1 VKYLFRG
8 EKNNTY
14 YYGSLV
20 IRDGNSFIV
29 NDKVDMPVYNVSLA
43 SPFKYQNGEYI
54 FENDCIVYKINEASG
69 IVRFSNGSFIV
80 DFGSAEILLS
90 EIYMY
95 LREKK

>member
-1 VKYLFRG
+1 VSYKYIEGEPFNNVTCVKF
-8 EKNNTY
+8 
-14 YYGSLV
+14 
-20 IRDGNSFIV
+20 SFI
-29 NDKVDMPVYNVSLA
+29 
-43 SPFKYQNGEYI
+43 
-54 FENDCIVYKINEASG
+54 ASG

>member
-1 VKYLFRG
+1 MKYLFRG

-14 YYGSLV
+14 YYGNLV
-20 IRDGNSFIV
+20 VRSGNSFIV

-43 SPFKYQNGEYI
+43 SPFTYQNGERI
-54 FENDCIVYKINEASG
+54 FENDCVVYKINEASG
-69 IVRFSNGSFIV
+69 IVKFSNGSFIV

-95 LREKK
+95 LEEKK